1 VLDEL
6 PSLEFAA
13 SAVAVVLTLRVLRL
27 QSSAPLDQR
36 RARVESGRARDLIGL
51 TILAGAIV
59 YAFSAGRASTW
70 FLVASGVAIAAQL
83 AGFFLR
89 ARAPAG
95 RPSAGQLQVAASA
108 PELEIEDEELF
119 ACPQCGHGTLIEL
132 DDPEPLLGA
141 LNQLTPVVAVICPS
155 CGALSGQ
162 VDDPAKIP
170 IGAGHGTV
178 LRQSP
183 SSEDH
188 EALEEPTEHE
198 G

>member
-1 VLDEL
+1 
-6 PSLEFAA
+6 
-13 SAVAVVLTLRVLRL
+13 
-27 QSSAPLDQR
+27 
-36 RARVESGRARDLIGL
+36 
-51 TILAGAIV
+51 ILVGALG
-59 YAFSAGRASTW
+59 YAFGVARASTW

-89 ARAPAG
+89 RSAAPLPAPG
-95 RPSAGQLQVAASA
+95 AASVSA

-132 DDPEPLLGA
+132 DDPVPLLGA
-141 LNQLTPVVAVICPS
+141 LNQLTPVVAVICPN

-170 IGAGHGTV
+170 IGAQHGTL
-178 LRQSP
+178 LRHSP
-183 SSEDH
+183 STDDD

>member
-6 PSLEFAA
+6 ASLEFAA

-27 QSSAPLDQR
+27 QSGAALDER
-36 RARVESGRARDLIGL
+36 RTRVESGRARDLIGL
-51 TILAGAIV
+51 MILAGAIV

-70 FLVASGVAIAAQL
+70 FLAASGIAIAAQL

-89 ARAPAG
+89 ARPRAG
-95 RPSAGQLQVAASA
+95 RPSAGQLAASA

-132 DDPEPLLGA
+132 DDPEPLLGG

-170 IGAGHGTV
+170 IDARHGTV